1 MIRMEHSARLK
12 TTASC
17 FAMAALVLSSIHETA
32 AQDQAVE
39 PAVLS
44 VRPPR
49 GGSASVHGLRRLK
62 PMPVPGVGQLQRAY
76 SPCLSA
82 DLKTIVFADWK
93 SRDTE
98 YDLYIAKRGAVD
110 QPFGPAERIEACV
123 TRWTDASPALS
134 ADGSELV
141 YVSSDDAHPATPPKL
156 LRARRSQAKDDFSAP
171 EELILPGVDASRQ
184 RITNPQFVDKRGLKF
199 CLIESEAVRTV
210 RLAIRAD
217 ADASF
222 KTTEVLRLDN
232 PWPLWWISRDGLRA
246 YASVEE
252 GIGLAFREALDKPFG
267 AMQIAIPAKVIGK
280 IDGPIWL
287 APQEDAIFYCAPGEQ
302 GRPDAG
308 RHLMMIAF

>member
-1 MIRMEHSARLK
+1 MIWIKRGARLQ

-17 FAMAALVLSSIHETA
+17 SMLAALVLAIIHDAA

-49 GGSASVHGLRRLK
+49 GSASIPGLRPLK
-62 PMPVPGVGQLQRAY
+62 PTPVPGVGQLLRAY

-82 DLKTIVFADWK
+82 DLKTIVFANWK
-93 SRDTE
+93 SRETE
-98 YDLYIAKRGAVD
+98 YDLYIAKRAVVD

-134 ADGSELV
+134 ADGLELI
-141 YVSSDDAHPATPPKL
+141 YVSSDDAHPATAPKL
-156 LRARRSQAKDDFSAP
+156 LRARRSQAKDEFSAP
-171 EELILPGVDASRQ
+171 EELVLPGVDALQQ
-184 RITNPQFVDKRGLKF
+184 RVSNPQFLDKHGLKF
-199 CLIESEAVRTV
+199 CLIESQAVRTV
-210 RLAIRAD
+210 RLAGRAD
-217 ADASF
+217 AEEPF
-222 KTTEVLRLDN
+222 KTAEMLPVDN
-232 PWPLWWISRDGLRA
+232 PWPQWWISGDGLRA

-252 GIGLAFREALDKPFG
+252 GIGMAFREATSKPFG
-267 AMQIAIPAKVIGK
+267 PMQIAIPAKVIGK
-280 IDGPIWL
+280 TDGPIWL